1 MNERTKQVLIYN
13 STFRDVITKVSRIP
27 CVIASEMKLLP
38 QQLLI
43 VLQMMRQRSIIV
55 VHSTGSG
62 KTLTA
67 VTVAE
72 CLLRNDMI
80 DRIVVVSPKTL
91 VQNFKNTLEYK
102 YGAVNFK
109 AYEFYSY
116 ETFAKKCSNG
126 EIGDLSETLL
136 VFDEA
141 HMLKTEIGPAKL
153 PPRSY
158 KFYGMKLPKRKK
170 FIGKVVP
177 TIIEHAK
184 ESKKLLLLT
193 ATPTMNG
200 PHDIAEIY

>member
-1 MNERTKQVLIYN
+1 MEELNLIQDFCRNFSYYKYTKLKEETKKLFIEVASELPSNERTKQVLIYD

-80 DRIVVVSPKTL
+80 DRIVVV
-91 VQNFKNTLEYK
+91 
-102 YGAVNFK
+102 
-109 AYEFYSY
+109 
-116 ETFAKKCSNG
+116 
-126 EIGDLSETLL
+126 
-136 VFDEA
+136 
-141 HMLKTEIGPAKL
+141 
-153 PPRSY
+153 
-158 KFYGMKLPKRKK
+158 
-170 FIGKVVP
+170 
-177 TIIEHAK
+177 
-184 ESKKLLLLT
+184 
-193 ATPTMNG
+193 
-200 PHDIAEIY
+200 